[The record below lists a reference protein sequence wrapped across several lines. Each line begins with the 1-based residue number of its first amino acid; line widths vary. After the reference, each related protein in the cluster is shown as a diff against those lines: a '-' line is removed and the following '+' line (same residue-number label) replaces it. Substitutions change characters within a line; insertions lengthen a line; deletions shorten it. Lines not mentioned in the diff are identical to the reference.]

1 MHFLDSLT
9 RTIKGVLNDSAD
21 AIADPA
27 RDARQIVRDLDES
40 IGRAESAL
48 TDIRAQVTVL
58 ESKRDREAADAARYG
73 QGAVNAVK
81 ANDDALAKDALSAQ
95 MDHETKVKAFDAQ
108 IAQLKPTVIDL
119 DKQIGDMRA
128 RRSDLNSRTD
138 VIEVQAQVANAKQ
151 AAATALGGIGGKNLS
166 EDFNRLEEK
175 AQLTSARADARLTSV
190 DLASGKS
197 LDDRLKNLNSSG
209 DSAEDRLAALKA
221 KIQSGAQ

>member
-95 MDHETKVKAFDAQ
+95 MDHETKAKAFDAQ

>member
-40 IGRAESAL
+40 IARAESAL
-48 TDIRAQVTVL
+48 TDIKAQLAVL

-73 QGAVNAVK
+73 QGAAHAVK
-81 ANDDALAKDALSAQ
+81 ANDDALATDALNAQ
-95 MDHETKVKAFDAQ
+95 MEHEAKGKAFDVQ
-108 IAQLKPTVIDL
+108 IAQLKPTVIEL

-128 RRSDLNSRTD
+128 RRADLNSRTD
-138 VIEVQAQVANAKQ
+138 VIEVKAQVAKAKDV
-151 AAATALGGIGGKNLS
+151 AATALGGIGGKNLT

-175 AQLTSARADARLTSV
+175 AQLTSARADARLNSV
-190 DLASGKS
+190 DMASGKA
-197 LDDRLKNLNSSG
+197 LDDRLNNLNPTG
-209 DSAEDRLAALKA
+209 DSPEARLAALKA
-221 KIQSGAQ
+221 KMQAQ

>member
-40 IGRAESAL
+40 IARAESAL
-48 TDIRAQVTVL
+48 TDIKAQLAVL

-73 QGAVNAVK
+73 QGAANAVK
-81 ANDDALAKDALSAQ
+81 ANDDALATDALNAQ
-95 MDHETKVKAFDAQ
+95 MEHEAKGKAFDVQ
-108 IAQLKPTVIDL
+108 IAQLKPTVIEL

-128 RRSDLNSRTD
+128 RRADLNSRTD
-138 VIEVQAQVANAKQ
+138 VIEVKAQVAKAKDV
-151 AAATALGGIGGKNLS
+151 AATALGGIGGKNLT
-166 EDFNRLEEK
+166 EDFNRLEER
-175 AQLTSARADARLTSV
+175 AQLTSARADARLASV

-197 LDDRLKNLNSSG
+197 LDDRLSNLNASG
-209 DSAEDRLAALKA
+209 DSAQDRLAALKA
-221 KIQSGAQ
+221 KLQSNPQ

>member
-40 IGRAESAL
+40 IARAESAL
-48 TDIRAQVTVL
+48 TDIKAQLAVL

-73 QGAVNAVK
+73 QGAANAVK
-81 ANDDALAKDALSAQ
+81 ANDDALATDALNAQ
-95 MDHETKVKAFDAQ
+95 MEHEAKGKAFDVQ
-108 IAQLKPTVIDL
+108 IAQLKPTVIEL

-128 RRSDLNSRTD
+128 RRADLNSRTD
-138 VIEVQAQVANAKQ
+138 VIEVKAQVAKAKDV
-151 AAATALGGIGGKNLS
+151 AATALGGIGGKNLT

-175 AQLTSARADARLTSV
+175 AQLTSARADARLASV

-197 LDDRLKNLNSSG
+197 LDDRLSNLNASG
-209 DSAEDRLAALKA
+209 DSAQDRLAALKA
-221 KIQSGAQ
+221 KLQSNPQ

>member
-48 TDIRAQVTVL
+48 TDIKAQVTVL

-73 QGAVNAVK
+73 QGAANAVK
-81 ANDDALAKDALSAQ
+81 ANDDALAKDALTAQ
-95 MDHETKVKAFDAQ
+95 MEHETKAKAFDVQ

-128 RRSDLNSRTD
+128 RRSDLNARTD
-138 VIEVQAQVANAKQ
+138 VIEVQKQVASAKDM
-151 AAATALGGIGGKNLS
+151 AATALGGIGGKNLT

-175 AQLTSARADARLTSV
+175 AQLTSARADARLASV

-197 LDDRLKNLNSSG
+197 LDDRLKNLNSSS

-221 KIQSGAQ
+221 KLQSDAQ